1 MKKNLLWMFAAILIF
16 GLSVI
21 TFTACNVNDNAVDVP
36 VDIPVVGDL
45 DLKDPLTIE
54 AVANGDIDL
63 DLDADL
69 PEPIYYSV
77 NGGEKQAVFVA
88 HDDGD
93 KESSTTLTLK
103 AGDKVQLFSRNT
115 TLNDYENNKGFNIYC
130 DMDCYV
136 YGNVMSLI
144 SPDDNWKDNKEITEP
159 YALISLFI
167 YSDIINHPVRRL
179 MLPATKISKKC
190 YSHMFEYTKLE
201 VAPELPATVLGED
214 CYNYMFAYCDY
225 LKTAPAL
232 PATQLAKGCYSYMFW
247 SSEGLT
253 KAPALPATK
262 LAESCYE
269 FMFTWCSA
277 LAEAPELPATQLAN
291 DCYFGM
297 FANCTSLTK
306 APELPATTLAES
318 CYHNMFILCEK
329 ITEAPELPATTME
342 PSCYH
347 GMFSGT
353 SITKAPVLPATTLA
367 KSCYESM
374 FDDCQ
379 ALTEAPALPVTQ
391 LADRCYAYMFA
402 RCSNLTGTIELPAEE
417 LPERCYYSMFYRC
430 SKLSSVKCLA
440 TTMTGKYALG
450 SWLEI
455 AGTDESVSTRTLTHA
470 SGTPWV
476 NSDEYATELTDWFA
490 PTGWT
495 LVSQ

>member
-1 MKKNLLWMFAAILIF
+1 MKKNLLWMLAAILIC
-16 GLSVI
+16 GLTVI
-21 TFTACNVNDNAVDVP
+21 SFTSCNVDDNP

-63 DLDADL
+63 YLDADL

-77 NGGEKQAVFVA
+77 NGGEKQAVLVA

-93 KESSTTLTLK
+93 KEIRTTLTLK
-103 AGDKVQLFSRNT
+103 VGDKVQLFSRNT

-159 YALISLFI
+159 YALISLFC
-167 YSDIINHPVRRL
+167 YSDIINHPVRHL

-190 YSHMFEYTKLE
+190 YSHMFEHTKLE
-201 VAPELPATVLGED
+201 VAPELPATVLGEG

-232 PATQLAKGCYSYMFW
+232 PATQLA
-247 SSEGLT
+247 
-253 KAPALPATK
+253 
-262 LAESCYE
+262 
-269 FMFTWCSA
+269 
-277 LAEAPELPATQLAN
+277 N

-297 FANCTSLTK
+297 FADCTSLTK

-318 CYHNMFILCEK
+318 CYHNMFENCEK

-342 PSCYH
+342 PSCYS

-353 SITKAPVLPATTLA
+353 AITKAPVLPATTLA

-374 FDDCQ
+374 FYDCE

-440 TTMTGKYALG
+440 TTMTGKYALA

-490 PTGWT
+490 PTDWT